1 MKKFYVGLTLLLFS
15 AIIYSS
21 SLISA
26 AIYSQVLVQE
36 GVGWNSDYGI
46 FKTALME
53 IGSVPITIAI
63 FSGILGIVLIIRSLK
78 RKLT

>member
-36 GVGWNSDYGI
+36 GVGWNSEYGI

-53 IGSVPITIAI
+53 IGFIPITIAI

-78 RKLT
+78 RKST

>member
-1 MKKFYVGLTLLLFS
+1 MKKLYVGLTLLLFS

-26 AIYSQVLVQE
+26 AIYSQVLVKE
-36 GVGWNSDYGI
+36 GVGWDSNYGI

-53 IGSVPITIAI
+53 TGAMPITIAI
-63 FSGILGIVLIIRSLK
+63 FSGILGIVLIIKSLK
-78 RKLT
+78 RKPT